1 MSTSKDFLNFVLEQ
15 LSELDEI
22 TYRMMM
28 GEYIIYYRGTRRLP
42 MEHGEAVIGTRED
55 CQWDAVRLQLRHK
68 KIVDGVQR
76 GCNGDAE
83 RQSL

>member
-1 MSTSKDFLNFVLEQ
+1 
-15 LSELDEI
+15 
-22 TYRMMM
+22 
-28 GEYIIYYRGTRRLP
+28 
-42 MEHGEAVIGTRED
+42 MEHGGAVIGTRED
-55 CQWDAVRLQLRHK
+55 CQWDAARLQLRHK